1 MPHPHLCRRL
11 LFSQPYMLLKYER
24 VGWSVRSQEKKDGG
38 RLCHRRGS
46 FIWSRASHGE
56 HGDDHD
62 DMNDGGDNRYV
73 GPVMFYHAKGQGVVL
88 FLEYN
93 IMMAMLIRIEMMM
106 KLV

>member
-1 MPHPHLCRRL
+1 MECKKPG
-11 LFSQPYMLLKYER
+11 EE
-24 VGWSVRSQEKKDGG
+24 GWREV
-38 RLCHRRGS
+38 CHHRGS

-73 GPVMFYHAKGQGVVL
+73 GPVMFYHTRSPCQGVVL

-93 IMMAMLIRIEMMM
+93 IMMVMLIRIEMMIM
-106 KLV
+106 LV